1 MPPKGTN
8 LEQTK
13 AHNLRLVLSE
23 VLSNDEISR
32 ADIAKRT
39 GLTRQ
44 TISNLVENLL
54 HSGMLAEGK
63 YKKGGTGKPSRILQ
77 ISPTAAFSI
86 GIRIELN
93 KIVISL
99 VDLSGNLIN
108 STQIN
113 VTYVT
118 DEDVIR
124 LIEPLCLD
132 VLRKTDTDIK
142 RVLGIGIIMAEKDDR
157 NQRHAN
163 SVFTTDPK
171 NIAELL
177 YKELDIPTFLETAAA
192 AAALA
197 EFLQGSARNFRNF
210 IYLFIGPDLSAGLMV
225 DGKIYGGRSA
235 RAGSIGHLVVNINGP
250 ICTCGNPGCLNGY
263 ISLESLAVHLQKQDK
278 KARDPYDV
286 FLDIVP
292 NDPKVISW
300 LEQHAEYFR
309 IGINSLENLY
319 DPETIILGG
328 DCPDWFLE
336 TIIRVSRPFMRS
348 ISERG
353 ERDLPRVIKS
363 PHADQMVQKGA
374 ATLPIHAALGE
385 ENAAYKSQAQ
395 FGTSYK
401 RLSELLGHYINEK

>member
-13 AHNLRLVLSE
+13 AHNLRLALSE
-23 VLSNDEISR
+23 ILSSDEISR

-44 TISNLVENLL
+44 TISNLVEKLL
-54 HSGMLAEGK
+54 ETGLVTEGN

-77 ISPTAAFSI
+77 ISSSAAFSI
-86 GIRIELN
+86 GIRIEIN
-93 KIVISL
+93 KIAISL
-99 VDLSGNLIN
+99 VNLSGKLIH
-108 STQIN
+108 SEQISA
-113 VTYVT
+113 TYST
-118 DEDVIR
+118 DEDIIR

-132 VLRKTDTDIK
+132 VLRETNTDIK
-142 RVLGIGIIMAEKDDR
+142 RVLGIGIIMAENDDR
-157 NQRHAN
+157 NHHHAK
-163 SVFTTDPK
+163 SDIVTDPK
-171 NIAELL
+171 KIAELL

-263 ISLESLAVHLQKQDK
+263 ISLESLATYIQKRDK
-278 KARDPYDV
+278 TPCDPYDI
-286 FLDIVP
+286 FTNITP
-292 NDPKVISW
+292 NDPRIISW
-300 LEQHAEYFR
+300 LEQQAEYFR
-309 IGINSLENLY
+309 VGINSLENLY

-336 TIIRVSRPFMRS
+336 AVIRLSRPFMRS

-395 FGTSYK
+395 FGTSYQ

>member
-23 VLSNDEISR
+23 ILSGDEISR

-44 TISNLVENLL
+44 TISNLVEKLL
-54 HSGMLAEGK
+54 EANFVTEGN
-63 YKKGGTGKPSRILQ
+63 YKKGGAGKPSRILQ
-77 ISPTAAFSI
+77 ISSTAAFSI
-86 GIRIELN
+86 GIRIEIN
-93 KIVISL
+93 KIAISL
-99 VDLSGNLIN
+99 VDLSGNLMH
-108 STQIN
+108 SEQ
-113 VTYVT
+113 VDATYST

-132 VLRKTDTDIK
+132 VLRDTKTDIR
-142 RVLGIGIIMAEKDDR
+142 RVLGIGIIMAENDDR
-157 NQRHAN
+157 NHRHAT
-163 SVFTTDPK
+163 SDLITDPK

-177 YKELDIPTFLETAAA
+177 YKELKIPTFLETAAA

-263 ISLESLAVHLQKQDK
+263 ISLESLTTYLQKQDK
-278 KARDPYDV
+278 IQRDPYDS
-286 FLDIVP
+286 FADIPP
-292 NDPKVISW
+292 NDPRVISW
-300 LEQHAEYFR
+300 LEQQAEYFR
-309 IGINSLENLY
+309 VGINSLENLY

-336 TIIRVSRPFMRS
+336 AVIRLSRPFMRS

-395 FGTSYK
+395 FGVSYQ

>member
-23 VLSNDEISR
+23 ILSNDEISR

-44 TISNLVENLL
+44 TISNLVEKLL
-54 HSGMLAEGK
+54 DASMLVEGK
-63 YKKGGTGKPSRILQ
+63 YKKGGAGKPSRILQ
-77 ISPTAAFSI
+77 ISSAAAFSI
-86 GIRIELN
+86 GIRIDLN
-93 KIVISL
+93 KIALSL
-99 VDLSGNLIN
+99 IDLSGNLIH
-108 STQIN
+108 STQISA
-113 VTYVT
+113 TYTT

-132 VLRKTDTDIK
+132 VLRETNTDIR

-157 NQRHAN
+157 NHRHAI
-163 SVFTTDPK
+163 SDVTTDPK

-250 ICTCGNPGCLNGY
+250 ICACGNPGCLNGY
-263 ISLESLAVHLQKQDK
+263 ISLESMVSHLQKLNK
-278 KARDPYDV
+278 KPGNPYDV
-286 FLDIVP
+286 FTDIQP
-292 NDPKVISW
+292 NDQKVVSW
-300 LEQHAEYFR
+300 LEQQAEYFR

-336 TIIRVSRPFMRS
+336 TVIRVSRPFMRS
-348 ISERG
+348 ISEKG
-353 ERDLPRVIKS
+353 DRDLPRVIKS

-395 FGTSYK
+395 FGASFN